1 MNNFHNEFMWYTV
14 TVELSIIVWLILY
27 LISFTCYYLCT
38 IKKRQRWLDRNV
50 IINAFFIFYIISVIS
65 LTFTPIRIW
74 NPDYRYYLMTR
85 GGGTDLTIA
94 QIANINLIPFR
105 NLSFT
110 IRFSTFR
117 AILWGVGGNF
127 IMLMPLPIFIGL
139 RSNKPLIFKQALL
152 FSFLTTLFIEST
164 QLVLNLAGGWPSR
177 LVCVDDLILN
187 TLGALVGYAI
197 FKKFPNLFEVPV
209 MTLLKLLTFG
219 K

>member
-1 MNNFHNEFMWYTV
+1 
-14 TVELSIIVWLILY
+14 
-27 LISFTCYYLCT
+27 
-38 IKKRQRWLDRNV
+38 
-50 IINAFFIFYIISVIS
+50 
-65 LTFTPIRIW
+65 
-74 NPDYRYYLMTR
+74 MTR